1 MNNQTNNERQR
12 KERKLIKRQIDNI
25 RFAQIF
31 LGQRLT
37 VNQLITIRE
46 LEAKLNQQ
54 GALDM
59 INNPNLTKIASGS
72 NPTKKDGDN
81 SQFVIWGFDNPAVE
95 MYFVCAVDSQGT
107 RHELDCQD
115 WREAYTKAVEII
127 SQ

>member
-37 VNQLITIRE
+37 VSQLITIRE

-54 GALDM
+54 EQLTMTLQQQAEILALIALFAPVAIGAFWFAIYSLID
-59 INNPNLTKIASGS
+59 KF
-72 NPTKKDGDN
+72 
-81 SQFVIWGFDNPAVE
+81 SQQE
-95 MYFVCAVDSQGT
+95 
-107 RHELDCQD
+107 H
-115 WREAYTKAVEII
+115 
-127 SQ
+127 